1 METMRK
7 KILSSTLLLGL
18 SMVPA
23 IAGPTEGKAVYDKS
37 CKTCH
42 GAEGQGNPGLA
53 KMMKV
58 EMKALGS
65 KEIQAKSDED
75 LKNVITKGSGKMK
88 PVAGLSAKQVDDVI
102 AFVRTLK

>member
-1 METMRK
+1 MKTRL
-7 KILSSTLLLGL
+7 LSCAMLLGI

-23 IAGPTEGKAVYDKS
+23 FAGATEGKAVYDKS